1 MGLRKIAALLAACLF
16 LAGCAPQAAP
26 AAASAAE
33 PSASAPAGR
42 ARLRPNPAG
51 IKIGTRPGT
60 GRDPTRLDPPR
71 FLERKDWK
79 LCPLAEDYLTFD
91 GEAFAAKYPA
101 DALWEQGASGRLLF
115 DGRSTAPVI
124 AGISVGDPF
133 ELVREAFGAPQFG
146 FARDDDRSAP
156 GDEPPHARLLR
167 GLPHAGIFHR
177 V

>member
-33 PSASAPAGR
+33 PSAPAPAGR
-42 ARLRPNPAG
+42 AASAEPPG
-51 IKIGTRPGT
+51 SKSEPGPEPGGTY
-60 GRDPTRLDPPR
+60 RLDPPR

-79 LCPLAEDYLTFD
+79 LCPLAEDYLTLD
-91 GEAFAAKYPA
+91 GEAFAAKYPD

-124 AGISVGDPF
+124 AGISVGDSF
-133 ELVREAFGAPQFG
+133 TRVRERLARRVRL
-146 FARDDDRSAP
+146 FARRRDRRA
-156 GDEPPHARLLR
+156 GEGRRLLRHLR
-167 GLPHAGIFHR
+167 GLPNAGVLRR